1 MSLNYSCSMMFVGSF
16 LIQYFIMSTIMVF
29 QFKHIQFSLGKF
41 YMSLIMGL
49 MMVFLEILMHDIYY
63 KNISYKYY
71 LFTSIL
77 LLIIIYLYKN
87 QINITDKEYLK
98 EMIEHHSMALLTS
111 NEIKKK
117 TNNQQIKN
125 LANNIINTQNDEI
138 NLMQNLVNKN

>member
-117 TNNQQIKN
+117 TNNEQIKN
-125 LANNIINTQNDEI
+125 LANNIINTQNNEI

>member
-1 MSLNYSCSMMFVGSF
+1 MSLNYSCSMMFIGSF

-41 YMSLIMGL
+41 YMSLIMAL